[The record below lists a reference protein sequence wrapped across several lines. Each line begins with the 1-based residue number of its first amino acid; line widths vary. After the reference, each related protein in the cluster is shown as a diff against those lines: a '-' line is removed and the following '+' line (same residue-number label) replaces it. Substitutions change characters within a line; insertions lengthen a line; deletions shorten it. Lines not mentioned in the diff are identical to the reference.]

1 MHKVQ
6 DNDIIRDATPEE
18 VAQMEKDAAAAIE
31 NRNAKIAEANA
42 LKANQASGNQKLLD
56 LGLTQA
62 EATAL
67 TGYKPPEEEE

>member
-56 LGLTQA
+56 LGLTQD